1 MIDAGQSTENVE
13 VTSCGCTNLLLS
25 AEHQEILLRLAASSI
40 EHGLEFRRAKPV
52 NSAEY
57 PAELQI
63 LRPVFVTLKI
73 DKDLRG
79 CVGTL
84 DDLYPLV
91 ANVTKY
97 AFKSAFSDPRFTE
110 VKRDE
115 ILRLRIQISILN
127 QPEALQFSSENELVD
142 QLRPGVDGL
151 IFEECPFRSTLLP
164 SAWEGV
170 TDKALFL
177 TQLKRKAGFSA
188 DYWSGSLKIHRYT
201 TSCISG

>member
-1 MIDAGQSTENVE
+1 MTDSGQSNENIG
-13 VTSCGCTNLLLS
+13 VTSCGCANLLLS
-25 AEHQEILLRLAASSI
+25 AEHQGILLRIAASSI

-57 PAELQI
+57 PAELQM
-63 LRPVFVTLKI
+63 LRPVFVTLKV
-73 DKDLRG
+73 DNDLRG

-84 DDLYPLV
+84 DDLHPLV
-91 ANVTKY
+91 ANVAKY
-97 AFKSAFSDPRFTE
+97 AFKSAFSDARFPS

-127 QPEALQFSSENELVD
+127 QPEALRFSSENELIE

-151 IFEECPFRSTLLP
+151 IFEERPFRSTLLP

-177 TQLKRKAGFSA
+177 TQLKRKAGFPPH
-188 DYWSGSLKIHRYT
+188 YWSGSVKIHRYT
-201 TSCISG
+201 TSCISD

>member
-1 MIDAGQSTENVE
+1 MADSGQSNEGIGVA
-13 VTSCGCTNLLLS
+13 SRGCADILLS
-25 AEHQEILLRLAASSI
+25 AEHQAMLLRLAANSI
-40 EHGLEFRRAKPV
+40 EHGLEFRKAKPV

-63 LRPVFVTLKI
+63 LRAVFVTLKL
-73 DKDLRG
+73 DDELRG

-84 DDLYPLV
+84 DGLHPLV
-91 ANVTKY
+91 ANVAKY
-97 AFKSAFSDPRFTE
+97 AFKSAFSDQRFPE
-110 VKRDE
+110 VTREE

-151 IFEECPFRSTLLP
+151 IFEERRFRSTLLP

-177 TQLKRKAGFSA
+177 TQLKRKAGFPP
-188 DYWSGSLKIHRYT
+188 DYWSGSLKVHRYT
-201 TSCISG
+201 TSCIS

>member
-1 MIDAGQSTENVE
+1 MEVSGQSKQNLG
-13 VTSCGCTNLLLS
+13 VTPCGSPDLLLS
-25 AEHQEILLRLAASSI
+25 AAHQKILLRLAASSI
-40 EHGLEFRRAKPV
+40 EHGLESRGPKPV
-52 NSAEY
+52 NSTEY

-63 LRPVFVTLKI
+63 LRPVFVTLKVAN
-73 DKDLRG
+73 DLRG

-84 DDLYPLV
+84 DDLHPLV
-91 ANVTKY
+91 ANVAKY
-97 AFKSAFSDPRFTE
+97 AFKSAFSDPRFPE
-110 VKRDE
+110 VKRGE

-177 TQLKRKAGFSA
+177 TQLKRKAGFPA
-188 DYWSGSLKIHRYT
+188 DYWSGSLKVHRYT

>member
-1 MIDAGQSTENVE
+1 MTDSGQSNEDVRA
-13 VTSCGCTNLLLS
+13 TSCGCANILLS
-25 AEHQEILLRLAASSI
+25 PEHQETLLRLAASSI
-40 EHGLEFRRAKPV
+40 EHGLEFRRPKPV

-63 LRPVFVTLKI
+63 LRPVFVTLKV
-73 DKDLRG
+73 DNDLRG

-84 DDLYPLV
+84 DSLYPLV
-91 ANVTKY
+91 ANVAKY
-97 AFKSAFSDPRFTE
+97 AFKSAFSDPRFPE

-151 IFEECPFRSTLLP
+151 ILEEPPFRGTLLP

-177 TQLKRKAGFSA
+177 TQLKRKAGFPA
-188 DYWSGSLKIHRYT
+188 AYWSGSLKVHRYT
-201 TSCISG
+201 TSCISD

>member
-1 MIDAGQSTENVE
+1 MTESGQSNENFG
-13 VTSCGCTNLLLS
+13 VTSCGCTSLLLS

-40 EHGLEFRRAKPV
+40 EHGLEFRTAKSV

-73 DKDLRG
+73 DNDLRG

-84 DDLYPLV
+84 DDQYPLV
-91 ANVTKY
+91 GSVAKY
-97 AFKSAFSDPRFTE
+97 AFKSAFSDPRFPE
-110 VKRDE
+110 VTRDE
-115 ILRLRIQISILN
+115 ILGLRIQISILN
-127 QPEALQFSSENELVD
+127 PPEALQFSSENELVD

-151 IFEECPFRSTLLP
+151 IFEEPPFRGTLLP
-164 SAWEGV
+164 CAWEG

-177 TQLKRKAGFSA
+177 TQLKRKAGFPA
-188 DYWSGSLKIHRYT
+188 NYWSGSLKIHRYT
-201 TSCISG
+201 TSCITG